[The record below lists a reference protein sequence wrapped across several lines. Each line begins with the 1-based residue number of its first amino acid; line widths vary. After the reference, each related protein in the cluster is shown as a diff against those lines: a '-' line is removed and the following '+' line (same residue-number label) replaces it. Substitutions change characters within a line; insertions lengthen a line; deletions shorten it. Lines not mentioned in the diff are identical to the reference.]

1 MKAVQTANFVL
12 LIEHCSLD
20 KGEKHNEKGKKHLR
34 LIACQYK
41 WKLITWISEIR
52 SKWFV
57 FQCGIN
63 MFEGADQMFGNSLCA
78 GFRALRIL
86 ATN

>member
-1 MKAVQTANFVL
+1 MINPTVTLNFILKCRHEAGQTANLGADRAAQF
-12 LIEHCSLD
+12 EQRR
-20 KGEKHNEKGKKHLR
+20 KKHNEKGKKHSR

-52 SKWFV
+52 SWWFV

-63 MFEGADQMFGNSLCA
+63 MFE
-78 GFRALRIL
+78 
-86 ATN
+86 